1 LSKKIFAISS
11 CWAEHLVMNRTFRFF
26 FLCVCAVTFPVWGAV
41 ADDAAS
47 VTDAKAADTL
57 DVRDA
62 WLRAPV
68 MAGRPAAGYFTVKNP
83 GQTEDRLVA
92 VTSPAASRVELHTH
106 IKDGNRMMMRPIE
119 AVDVPAEG
127 MVRFEP
133 QGHHLMLF
141 GLQTVTPGD
150 RVTLT
155 LKFENHPAI
164 SVSAVVVGT
173 ADGNPYP
180 SNHSDTGDHP
190 HH

>member
-1 LSKKIFAISS
+1 
-11 CWAEHLVMNRTFRFF
+11 MNRTFRFF

-41 ADDAAS
+41 ADDAVS
-47 VTDAKAADTL
+47 VGDEAVTETI

-83 GQTEDRLVA
+83 GKTEDRLIA

-106 IKDGNRMMMRPIE
+106 IKDGARMMMRPVE
-119 AVDVPAEG
+119 AVTVPAEG
-127 MVRFEP
+127 VVRFEP
-133 QGHHLMLF
+133 QAYHLMLF
-141 GLQTVTPGD
+141 GLQPVKPGD

-180 SNHSDTGDHP
+180 GTHSNTDDHSNTGDHS